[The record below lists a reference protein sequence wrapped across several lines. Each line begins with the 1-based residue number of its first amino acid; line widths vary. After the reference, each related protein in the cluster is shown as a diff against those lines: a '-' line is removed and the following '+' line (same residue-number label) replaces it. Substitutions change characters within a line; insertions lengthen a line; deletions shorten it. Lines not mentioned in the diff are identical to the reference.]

1 MAGIIQA
8 LLWLKHVDKTTR
20 TAAICYDSEWAAN
33 MTQGKWT
40 VKKRAVKEIVAWAQE
55 LLAEVRTKRNVHF
68 IHVRG
73 HSSDDGNDRADAL
86 VQWGKKKPD
95 RSRLREH
102 RPSWQEEII
111 IITREGPIESDG
123 TYGRLAMEEQAREKK
138 EKERQKEEAER
149 NSTSRR
155 RQKQPS
161 VGAAAQHHQT
171 PNGSERGRN
180 PERDAGHNR
189 MRSRNNTCSGSRG
202 TGANRRRSAQR
213 AGARQRRR
221 SSSSSSTDRSTP
233 VE

>member
-1 MAGIIQA
+1 M
-8 LLWLKHVDKTTR
+8 DKTTR

-55 LLAEVRTKRNVHF
+55 LLAEVRTTRNVHF

-102 RPSWQEEII
+102 SPSGQEEII
-111 IITREGPIESDG
+111 IIKREGPIESDG

-138 EKERQKEEAER
+138 EKERQKEEAKR

-171 PNGSERGRN
+171 PNDPEPSSGRIENPGSNDDARARSSSNTSSCNNRGTPSGHSSQRRGR
-180 PERDAGHNR
+180 
-189 MRSRNNTCSGSRG
+189 
-202 TGANRRRSAQR
+202 RRRSACER
-213 AGARQRRR
+213 C
-221 SSSSSSTDRSTP
+221 SIS
-233 VE
+233 

>member
-1 MAGIIQA
+1 M
-8 LLWLKHVDKTTR
+8 
-20 TAAICYDSEWAAN
+20 
-33 MTQGKWT
+33 
-40 VKKRAVKEIVAWAQE
+40 
-55 LLAEVRTKRNVHF
+55 HF

-102 RPSWQEEII
+102 SPSWQEEI

-161 VGAAAQHHQT
+161 VGAVAQHHQT
-171 PNGSERGRN
+171 PNDPEPSSGRIENPGSN
-180 PERDAGHNR
+180 DDAR
-189 MRSRNNTCSGSRG
+189 ASSSSNTSSSSNRG
-202 TGANRRRSAQR
+202 TPSGHSSRRRERRRRSACER
-213 AGARQRRR
+213 K
-221 SSSSSSTDRSTP
+221 SMF

>member
-1 MAGIIQA
+1 MGEG
-8 LLWLKHVDKTTR
+8 LT
-20 TAAICYDSEWAAN
+20 
-33 MTQGKWT
+33 
-40 VKKRAVKEIVAWAQE
+40 
-55 LLAEVRTKRNVHF
+55 RNVHF

-102 RPSWQEEII
+102 SPSGQEEII

-138 EKERQKEEAER
+138 EKERQKEEAKR

-202 TGANRRRSAQR
+202 TGANRRRSVQR

-221 SSSSSSTDRSTP
+221 SSNSSSTDRNTP

>member
-1 MAGIIQA
+1 M
-8 LLWLKHVDKTTR
+8 
-20 TAAICYDSEWAAN
+20 
-33 MTQGKWT
+33 
-40 VKKRAVKEIVAWAQE
+40 
-55 LLAEVRTKRNVHF
+55 HF

-86 VQWGKKKPD
+86 VQWGKKKLD

-102 RPSWQEEII
+102 SPSWQEEII

-161 VGAAAQHHQT
+161 VGAVAQHHQT
-171 PNGSERGRN
+171 PND
-180 PERDAGHNR
+180 PEREEPGSPSDA
-189 MRSRNNTCSGSRG
+189 
-202 TGANRRRSAQR
+202 RRTQ
-213 AGARQRRR
+213 QQPN
-221 SSSSSSTDRSTP
+221 SSSSGSGAHT
-233 VE
+233 